1 MYGKLFQRYLE
12 YFTNHILINE
22 YFLNFYFE
30 NLALNVLE
38 NGTRIPFAIDILLD
52 SMVTINSLF
61 TIKLL

>member
-12 YFTNHILINE
+12 HFTNHILINE

-38 NGTRIPFAIDILLD
+38 NGIMIPFVIDI
-52 SMVTINSLF
+52 
-61 TIKLL
+61 